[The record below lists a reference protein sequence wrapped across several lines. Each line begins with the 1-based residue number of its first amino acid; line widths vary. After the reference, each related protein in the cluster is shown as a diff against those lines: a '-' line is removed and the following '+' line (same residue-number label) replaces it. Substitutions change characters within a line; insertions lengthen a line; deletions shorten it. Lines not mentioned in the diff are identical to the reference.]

1 MWSTRPVAS
10 FASDVVGGVRRE
22 DVPGRVGGSAL
33 PGVLVLACTHLMN
46 TADST
51 YPARLDGQLDPTVS
65 RWKWLIK
72 WLLVIPHYIVLAFL
86 WVAAVVLTVI
96 AGFAILFSGRY
107 PRWIFDFNLGVMRWT
122 WRVSFYAI
130 SAFGTDRYPPFTL
143 KETADY
149 PATLTVDYPQQ
160 LSRGLVLIKW
170 WLLALPHYLVVAVFA
185 GGWAFAGSNDWRSG
199 GGGGLISLLAVVA
212 GVILLVRGRYPRDLF
227 SFLMGLNRWCYRVL
241 AYAMLMR
248 DEYPPFRLDT
258 GGPDPGTAPP
268 PATAPTPWQPTQSAP
283 VR

>member
-1 MWSTRPVAS
+1 
-10 FASDVVGGVRRE
+10 
-22 DVPGRVGGSAL
+22 
-33 PGVLVLACTHLMN
+33 MN
-46 TADST
+46 TADRT
-51 YPARLDGQLDPTVS
+51 YPARLDGQLDPSVS

-72 WLLVIPHYIVLAFL
+72 WLLVIPHYVVLAFL
-86 WVAAVVLTVI
+86 WIAAAVLTVI

-107 PRWIFDFNLGVMRWT
+107 PRWIFDFNLGVIRWT

-143 KETADY
+143 KEVADY
-149 PATLTVDYPQQ
+149 PATFTVDYPQH

-185 GGWAFAGSNDWRSG
+185 GGWAFAGGNGWRSG

-212 GVILLVRGRYPRDLF
+212 CVILLVRGRYPRDLF

-248 DEYPPFRLDT
+248 DEYPPFRLDSD
-258 GGPDPGTAPP
+258 GRDPGTVPP
-268 PATAPTPWQPTQSAP
+268 PAASPTPTQPTQSVP
-283 VR
+283 IR